1 MDSGSQSDAAE
12 QGRAEPLASGLNF
25 FQRALCAVVATGP
38 VPKHVAFIMDGN
50 RRFARQRGWIVAD
63 GHRLGYDK
71 LEEALRWCCE
81 LGVVAVTV
89 FAFSIENFKREPE
102 EVDALMALC
111 EEKLRRMCDEEHMV
125 QRRGV
130 RVRVVGDLGRLTPS
144 LRAEMQNVMRLTQ
157 DNTQAL
163 LNVCFSYTSRNEIA
177 TATGHLAAACTQVR
191 DSPDSDPRP
200 YPDTGQARALA
211 LALALALTVTLTL
224 ALTLALTL
232 TLALALAPTLTLP

>member
-1 MDSGSQSDAAE
+1 MESASASADAAE
-12 QGRAEPLASGLNF
+12 QGQMVLASGLNF

-130 RVRVVGDLGRLTPS
+130 RVRVVGDLSRVSNS
-144 LRAEMQNVMRLTQ
+144 LRSEMRRVMRE
-157 DNTQAL
+157 
-163 LNVCFSYTSRNEIA
+163 SRRVGS
-177 TATGHLAAACTQVR
+177 T
-191 DSPDSDPRP
+191 P
-200 YPDTGQARALA
+200 YGRGLPWAPSRHA
-211 LALALALTVTLTL
+211 
-224 ALTLALTL
+224 
-232 TLALALAPTLTLP
+232 APTPLL